1 MSCSSPLSRKISETR
16 CKQTGFGSKPQI
28 NARKK
33 NKTKQD
39 KLKAP
44 KQISQ
49 EEEEEEQRPQKEKSV
64 PCSYFSRLGSER
76 TKK

>member
-33 NKTKQD
+33 KKKD
-39 KLKAP
+39 KLKDP

-49 EEEEEEQRPQKEKSV
+49 EEEEEEERPQKEKSV